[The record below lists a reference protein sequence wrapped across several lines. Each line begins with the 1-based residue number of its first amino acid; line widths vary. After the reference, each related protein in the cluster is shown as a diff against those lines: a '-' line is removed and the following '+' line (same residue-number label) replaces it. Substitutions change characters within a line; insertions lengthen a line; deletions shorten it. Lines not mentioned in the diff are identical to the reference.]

1 MLCAF
6 RDRAFRFE
14 RLEHVQ
20 HIADVDMHDLDV
32 HSGANRAML
41 QQIRIGGPNA
51 VLVVHGFRVGRGR
64 RRFNAIE
71 AL

>member
-6 RDRAFRFE
+6 CDRAFRFE
-14 RLEHVQ
+14 WLEHVQ
-20 HIADVDMHDLDV
+20 HIANVDMHDLDV

-51 VLVVHGFRVGRGR
+51 VLVVHGFRQAGR
-64 RRFNAIE
+64 RRLNAIE